1 MLMLGFS
8 CWFVSCVFLLGIC
21 GIYEKKKD
29 VYLYELFIIK
39 KEDDV
44 I

>member
-1 MLMLGFS
+1 MLKLGFS

-21 GIYEKKKD
+21 GICEKKKD
-29 VYLYELFIIK
+29 DLYELFIIK